1 MRLSP
6 RLSNPFSFLFV
17 SSKRE
22 RYLAE
27 YIGRECAR
35 GRSLDDVLADPYIR
49 NRSTPEARA
58 RVLER
63 PEIVEAVG
71 EHAVAEM
78 RRSLQGRTPTAGARR

>member
-49 NRSTPEARA
+49 NRSTPEERA
-58 RVLER
+58 WALER
-63 PEIVEAVG
+63 PEIVAAVG

-78 RRSLQGRTPTAGARR
+78 RRSLDDRMTTAGARR